1 MNAQAASN
9 SMPGIVLLAGGLAT
23 RLRPITTTVPKSMVP
38 VADRPF
44 IAHQIEGLVSQGITE
59 IVICSGYLGE
69 QIQEFLGDGSGF
81 GCRVQYSF
89 DGEKLLGT
97 GGALRKALPLLGDQF
112 VIMYGDSYLKAPI
125 SPIWNEFCRS
135 GKPALMT
142 VFRNENKWDKSNIE
156 FHNGSIVNYD
166 KVVPTAAMEHIDYG
180 LGCMRAE
187 VLHTWPTEAAFDLAS
202 VYQDLVKKKQLA
214 GVEVGERFYEIGS
227 PAGLAETD
235 ALLRQIAEAKAT
247 PILKN

>member
-9 SMPGIVLLAGGLAT
+9 YMPGIALLAGGMAT

-69 QIQEFLGDGSGF
+69 QIQEFLGDGSRF

-89 DGEKLLGT
+89 DGAKLLGT
-97 GGALRKALPLLGDQF
+97 GGALRKALPLLGEQF

-125 SPIWNEFCRS
+125 RPIWNEFCRS

-142 VFRNENKWDKSNIE
+142 VFRNEDKWDKSNIE
-156 FHNGSIVNYD
+156 FRNGSIVNYD
-166 KVVPTAAMEHIDYG
+166 KVTPTATMEHIDYG

-187 VLHTWPTEAAFDLAS
+187 VLEAWPAEATFDLAS
-202 VYQDLVKKKQLA
+202 VYQHLVEQQQLA
-214 GVEVGERFYEIGS
+214 GYEVRDRFYEIGS

-235 ALLRQIAEAKAT
+235 ALLRQVSEAKAT
-247 PILKN
+247 PNFKN